1 MRISEFLRILSLPSL
16 RKSSG
21 NGCRSCGRINAGRQK
36 QEEPAFSPAFST
48 APTAGPSCTSA
59 PVTPTR
65 TTARTI
71 LYAPTTRAT
80 PAPAK
85 SIISGNRC
93 FTGSCWRLSNGHWFT
108 SVCSG
113 RTLRWKCWRRTRK
126 AAKQNCGGKAES
138 PLRGEEADGGFRQDY
153 PAHL

>member
-1 MRISEFLRILSLPSL
+1 MENFSRYPS
-16 RKSSG
+16 RYYRQG
-21 NGCRSCGRINAGRQK
+21 NLFTRAG
-36 QEEPAFSPAFST
+36 ASPAPTQTNQKRHCEYCST
-48 APTAGPSCTSA
+48 APTAGPSCISA
-59 PVTPTR
+59 PAIPTK
-65 TTARTI
+65 TTARII
-71 LYAPTTRAT
+71 LSAPITRAT

-85 SIISGNRC
+85 STISGNRC